1 MDSDKLGDKSTIGI
15 TDPIRVNQ
23 VSHTVTLNK
32 NSEMYRNMSQ
42 QDFNK
47 QVKEQTSTTRS
58 KVAVYIARAIQ
69 AFIKDGKTLIKIPYF
84 LSKFDL
90 LYVYQFH

>member
-1 MDSDKLGDKSTIGI
+1 MDSDKLGDKSTIRI
-15 TDPIRVNQ
+15 LDPTHVNKA
-23 VSHTVTLNK
+23 SHTITLNK

-47 QVKEQTSTTRS
+47 QVKEKIGTTRS

-69 AFIKDGKTLIKIPYF
+69 AFVKDGKTLIKIPYF
-84 LSKFDL
+84 FN
-90 LYVYQFH
+90 